1 MTVMQSS
8 VIQLQSVQYNDAI
21 KYYADL
27 RKKFI
32 NDYAK
37 AAQLTRND
45 AIAHIKKNLIN
56 QIEQSDLN
64 ATSQKYATEL
74 YDWIGAQIKSKIEN
88 SEDSA
93 VKKQRGKIRKLYKT
107 SKEEGEKA
115 ARELA
120 EGIVSAEELANY
132 IKSQLT
138 ASGVAQGFSISD
150 ILAHAISYRNKIIAS
165 PKKSTKQ
172 RINIVK
178 GYYNEAL
185 VFKAFSTL
193 SEHLDTMQVEH
204 TGSVKK
210 GGKDTEYD
218 LYAEFIKPMEQFK
231 TFNTII
237 TEEIPDSGYG
247 IQSKSWLAPWENSNK
262 YSAAQ
267 KYGLSVGSRKGLL
280 NECLNGQNPTGSYAW
295 LKGIYFLE
303 QNAVRAIGERQVAY
317 TTGKNFYWTANLISQ
332 LRNQLYFL
340 AFTYKKNKELSA
352 SVKWQHISAFDP
364 A

>member
-1 MTVMQSS
+1 MGF
-8 VIQLQSVQYNDAI
+8 YNDKLN
-21 KYYADL
+21 KY
-27 RKKFI
+27 
-32 NDYAK
+32 
-37 AAQLTRND
+37 
-45 AIAHIKKNLIN
+45 
-56 QIEQSDLN
+56 
-64 ATSQKYATEL
+64 
-74 YDWIGAQIKSKIEN
+74 
-88 SEDSA
+88 
-93 VKKQRGKIRKLYKT
+93 
-107 SKEEGEKA
+107 SKEISFSPE
-115 ARELA
+115 
-120 EGIVSAEELANY
+120 
-132 IKSQLT
+132 QLE
-138 ASGVAQGFSISD
+138 
-150 ILAHAISYRNKIIAS
+150 
-165 PKKSTKQ
+165 STKQ

-204 TGSVKK
+204 TGAVKK

-280 NECLNGQNPTGSYAW
+280 NEFLSGYSKNPTGLYAW

-303 QNAVRAIGERQVAY
+303 
-317 TTGKNFYWTANLISQ
+317 
-332 LRNQLYFL
+332 
-340 AFTYKKNKELSA
+340 
-352 SVKWQHISAFDP
+352 
-364 A
+364 